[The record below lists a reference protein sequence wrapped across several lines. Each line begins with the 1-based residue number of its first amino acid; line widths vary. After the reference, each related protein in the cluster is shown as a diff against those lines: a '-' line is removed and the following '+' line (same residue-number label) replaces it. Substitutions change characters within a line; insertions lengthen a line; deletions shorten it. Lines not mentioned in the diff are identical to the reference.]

1 MSALDDSKYVLDSG
15 PQGFNDAEK
24 AKWDKGIEKAKKRA
38 AATCK
43 HLVKGKGEWK
53 RPRRKW
59 SAIAWHNYL
68 NNGAAPTLDDIIVGA
83 APMPGDAVAR
93 EDGDVDDTVEIVQ
106 DLPSDDPD
114 LL

>member
-1 MSALDDSKYVLDSG
+1 MSSLDDSKYVLDSG

-24 AKWDKGIEKAKKRA
+24 ARWDKGIEKAKKRV

-43 HLVKGKGEWK
+43 HLVKGKGTWN

-59 SAIAWHNYL
+59 STTAWHNYL
-68 NNGAAPTLDDIIVGA
+68 NNGMAPTLDDIIVGA
-83 APMPGDAVAR
+83 APMPGDSVAY
-93 EDGDVDDTVEIVQ
+93 EDSVVDDTVEIVQ
-106 DLPSDDPD
+106 DLPPDDPD